1 MFVDNAVVHVKA
13 GDGGGGIV
21 SFRRERYISKGGP
34 DGGDGGN
41 GGNVVFVASNNQ
53 NTLADFRFQKELK
66 AEDGGNGANAKRHG
80 KRGQD
85 LEVAV
90 PVGTQVS
97 INGKLLFDLTQNDQ
111 REIVAFGG
119 KGGFGNAHF
128 TSSVRQ
134 APKIA
139 EKGDPGDEFEAVL
152 ELKSIADVG
161 LVGLPNA
168 GKSTLLSKI
177 SGARPKIANY
187 PFTTLNP
194 HLGVVK
200 VAEGKEL
207 LVADI
212 PGLIDGASEGKGL
225 GDEFLRH
232 VERTQVLLHM
242 IDAYSDDVIAAY
254 QTIQNE
260 LKNYKVDLSHKPQ
273 VVALTKIE
281 GLDTEIVADQLD
293 KLRKLPGMQSIHA
306 ISALS
311 GEGVQPL
318 LYELHDMAAKQKQL
332 TLDEQADQHIII
344 GLPDDAINEDRFSV
358 EYIPDEGCVV
368 VTGPKIERFAKRTN
382 FESEEGVR
390 RLRDIMRKLTIL
402 REFEKQSVEPGV
414 KVYFGDNREDYLEY

>member
-1 MFVDNAVVHVKA
+1 MFVDNAVVVVKA
-13 GDGGGGIV
+13 GDGGNGIV
-21 SFRRERYISKGGP
+21 SFRHERYISKGGP

-41 GGNVVFVASNNQ
+41 GGDVVFIASNNQ
-53 NTLADFRFQKELK
+53 NTLANFRFQKELK
-66 AEDGGNGANAKRHG
+66 AEDGGNGSNAKRHG
-80 KRGQD
+80 KRGKD

-90 PVGTQVS
+90 PVGTQVL
-97 INGKLLFDLTQNDQ
+97 IDGKVIFDLMENGQK
-111 REIVAFGG
+111 EVVARGG

-128 TSSVRQ
+128 VSSVRQ
-134 APKIA
+134 APKVA
-139 EKGDPGDEFEAVL
+139 EKGDKGEELEAVM
-152 ELKSIADVG
+152 ELKIIADVG

-177 SGARPKIANY
+177 SGAKPKIANY

-200 VAEGKEL
+200 VADGKEL

-232 VERTQVLLHM
+232 VERTQVILHM
-242 IDAYSDDVIAAY
+242 IDSYSSDVATDY

-281 GLDTEIVADQLD
+281 GLDQEIVDDQINNLT
-293 KLRKLPGMQSIHA
+293 KLAGVESVHA

-311 GEGVQPL
+311 GAGVQPL
-318 LYELHDMAAKQKQL
+318 LYALYDMAQQQKAKPEEELSSQKVVIGISAE
-332 TLDEQADQHIII
+332 LDE
-344 GLPDDAINEDRFSV
+344 DRSTV
-358 EYIPDEGCVV
+358 LYEPELGHVI
-368 VTGPKIERFAKRTN
+368 VTGVKIERFAKRTN
-382 FESEEGVR
+382 FESEEGVS
-390 RLRDIMRKLTIL
+390 RLRDIMRKLGIIKD
-402 REFEKQSVEPGV
+402 FEKQKVDPGV
-414 KVYFGDNREDYLEY
+414 KVFFGDNREDYLEY